1 MIDLRPDHLEAVKR
15 ILAELAPECEV
26 RAFGSRVKWTAKDYS
41 DLDLVIVGQDK
52 LERAHLD
59 RIQEAFEESDL
70 PFRVDVLDWRAIST
84 EFKEIIEQGY
94 IVIQEKPAGRGVAG
108 EWSLAPFEDIISVP
122 LRNGLTRPRSVR
134 GSGIK
139 MVNMGELFAHS
150 RIGDIDMERV
160 SLSDDESSRYLLEK
174 GDLLFAWQSLVLSGA
189 GKCSIFL
196 GATEPVTFEG
206 HLIRARIDRRKAQP
220 EFYYYFFNSPGGRQ
234 AVESIVEQVAAAGI
248 RGSDLARLQVP
259 KPPLPEQRAI
269 AAILGTLDDKIELNR
284 RTNETLEAITRA
296 IFKSWFVD
304 FDPVRAKAE
313 GRAPGLQ
320 PDLAALFPDG
330 FEESELGEIPAA
342 WRVMK
347 LSDLCTTQ
355 YGYTASATSEPV
367 GPKFLR
373 VTDINKQNWIE
384 WSSVPHCEINEEAKK
399 DYALKLGDLVVA
411 RMADPGKS
419 AIIDEDTDAVF
430 ASYLVRLKTQS
441 LAHSYYIYGF
451 LKSPLYAEYSEG
463 VKSGSVQANMNARVI
478 VGASLVVPSEPLLE
492 HYLKVVLSLRQRIV
506 ANVRASRTLAAIR
519 DVLLPRLI
527 SGQLR
532 VPEAETFVA
541 ERMP

>member
-70 PFRVDVLDWRAIST
+70 PFRVDVLDWCAIST
-84 EFKEIIEQGY
+84 EFKEIIEQAY

-189 GKCSIFL
+189 GECSIFL

-284 RTNETLEAITRA
+284 CTNETLEAITRA
-296 IFKSWFVD
+296 LFKSWFVD